1 MKEKVVYV
9 CSECGYESPKWFGR
23 CPVCGAWNSA
33 VEVKERRGRSS
44 SPSVLTKL
52 SDAKGIEVERAKTG
66 MKVLDGALGGGFVKG
81 QVVLLGGEPGV
92 GKSTLALQIADSMSK
107 FGMRVLY
114 ASGEESIDQIAIRAD
129 RIGIDGNFEVTGE
142 QEIEEVLKLAKG
154 IDVLILDS
162 IQTFYSSEVGTV
174 PGGVVQIRSVASKV
188 VEFSKSNGA
197 VSVLIGHVTKSGDIA
212 GPKIVEHIVDSV
224 LYFEGDRTTDY
235 RVLRVH
241 KNRFGPSGE
250 VAIFEMKD
258 EGLVEV
264 ENPVLVDEE
273 LPFGN
278 AVSCVMEGTH
288 PMLIQVQALVSKSKL
303 PSPRRSSIGVD
314 QARVSALI
322 ATMSKVLKLPLEYHE
337 VYVKILGGL
346 RVTDPAVDLAIVA
359 AIFSSFVEREL
370 GRKVFMGEV
379 GLDGRVRVPYGLGRR
394 IELAGRSGFEE
405 IVGPFDEASIVVRH
419 LSDLSGV
426 IR

>member
-33 VEVKERRGRSS
+33 VEMRERRGRED
-44 SPSVLTKL
+44 SPSVLIKL
-52 SDAKGIEVERAKTG
+52 SSAKGREVERIKTG
-66 MKVLDGALGGGFVKG
+66 IGVLDGAIGGGFVKG

-92 GKSTLALQIADSMSK
+92 GKSTLALQIADSMSRYGLK
-107 FGMRVLY
+107 VIY
-114 ASGEESIDQIAIRAD
+114 ASGEESIDQIAIRAE
-129 RIGIDGNFEVTGE
+129 RIGIDGNFDVTGE
-142 QEIEEVLKLAKG
+142 QEIEEVLKLSKG
-154 IDVLILDS
+154 ADVLILDS

-188 VEFSKSNGA
+188 VEFSKSTGA
-197 VSVLIGHVTKSGDIA
+197 VSILIGHVTKSGDIA

-224 LYFEGDRTTDY
+224 LSFEGDRTTDY
-235 RVLRVH
+235 RILRVH

-258 EGLVEV
+258 TGLSEV

-288 PMLIQVQALVSKSKL
+288 PMLVQVQALVSKSKL
-303 PSPRRSSIGVD
+303 PSPRRNSIGVD
-314 QARVSALI
+314 QARISALI
-322 ATMSKVLKLPLEYHE
+322 ATMSKILKLPLEYHE

-346 RVTDPAVDLAIVA
+346 RITDPAVDLAVVA
-359 AIFSSFVEREL
+359 AIFSSFLEKEL
-370 GRKVFMGEV
+370 GRRVFIGEV
-379 GLDGRVRVPYGLGRR
+379 GLDGKVRVPYGIGRR
-394 IELAGRSGFEE
+394 IELAERSGFDG
-405 IVGPFDEASIVVRH
+405 IVGPFEEASVVVRH
-419 LSDLSGV
+419 LSDLSEV

>member
-1 MKEKVVYV
+1 MVYV

-44 SPSVLTKL
+44 SPSVLMKL
-52 SDAKGIEVERAKTG
+52 SDAKGVEFERIKTG
-66 MKVLDGALGGGFVKG
+66 IKVLDNALGGGFVKG
-81 QVVLLGGEPGV
+81 QVILLGGEPGV
-92 GKSTLALQIADSMSK
+92 GKSTLALQMADSMSES
-107 FGMRVLY
+107 GMKVLY
-114 ASGEESIDQIAIRAD
+114 ASGEESVDQIAIRAE
-129 RIGIDGNFEVTGE
+129 RIDVEGNFDITGE

-154 IDVLILDS
+154 ADVLILDS
-162 IQTFYSSEVGTV
+162 IQTFYSSEIGTV
-174 PGGVVQIRSVASKV
+174 PGGVVQLRSVTSKI
-188 VEFSKSNGA
+188 VEFSKSTGA
-197 VSVLIGHVTKSGDIA
+197 ISVLIGHVTKSGDIA

-235 RVLRVH
+235 RILRVH

-250 VAIFEMKD
+250 VAMFEMRDK
-258 EGLVEV
+258 GLVEI

-278 AVSCVMEGTH
+278 AVACVMEGTH
-288 PMLIQVQALVSKSKL
+288 PVLIQVQALVSKSKL
-303 PSPRRSSIGVD
+303 PSPRRNSVGVD

-322 ATMSKVLKLPLEYHE
+322 ATMSKILKLPLEYHE

-346 RVTDPAVDLAIVA
+346 RVTDPAVDLAVVA

-370 GRKVFMGEV
+370 GRKVFIGEV
-379 GLDGRVRVPYGLGRR
+379 GLDGRVRVPHGLGRR
-394 IELAGRSGFEE
+394 VELARRSGFDE
-405 IVGPFDEASIVVRH
+405 IVGPFEEASVVVRH